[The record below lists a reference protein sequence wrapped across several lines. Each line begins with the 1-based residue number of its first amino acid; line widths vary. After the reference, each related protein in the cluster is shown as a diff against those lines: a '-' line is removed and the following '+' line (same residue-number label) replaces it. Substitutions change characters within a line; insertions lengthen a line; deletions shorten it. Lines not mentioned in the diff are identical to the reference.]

1 MYSMSFLRRHV
12 PSLLLLSITKTAK
25 AQGIAVSSTAAWSSQ
40 IVAFWG
46 AVFIGVRSSEQG
58 AVTNAISSLATRVAI
73 SYDSIH
79 LYKSLR
85 RGDWTIFS
93 GWDNGLTRMDV
104 VVISWKTPQYLKN
117 LVLQVS
123 TQIAGLTRTWEIIV
137 VGRKLTEDSQMS
149 PNACWIQSPRCADFC
164 TARVMETRAPFFPL
178 SLEQIE
184 AACALLQGNLI
195 PIDQIIYNLVVTR
208 EFRATRCAY
217 VNEVPAEVQQGMT
230 PARFFTGFQHKETNI
245 PFVALSGRTGQ
256 FGVSRS
262 IVMACATLMYA
273 MLHLTV
279 AVAVGLMAAATGRG
293 LAVWLMVVRATLNN
307 LGVGGIG
314 GDEAISVLWGWNN
327 VALYYEAMDGGYYSA
342 GDAVGSGIEPVVFLC
357 SSFISVLEICV
368 IGAGWGYGAWS
379 ATKLKPVGVVGHG
392 TLVLS
397 VVVTLALSARA
408 AVGVRRRV
416 SGRLIGLRQMQLY
429 IRYTI
434 GQRRT
439 AIPAEPI
446 LSDKEVPPELKLLVA
461 VLNNSTDDGA
471 AVIAAMSILR
481 SPLICTAISEHVT
494 QKILKFEYK
503 SDAIVGAAGK
513 PLKTSDKYHWIQS
526 LGCIFLT
533 AACAVTAALYAY
545 LDIPTWIKPVVEVLL
560 VISVAWF
567 SILDRTGALSHDPDT
582 YLCFVVAS
590 LVSSALWY
598 VGVSGAG

>member
-1 MYSMSFLRRHV
+1 
-12 PSLLLLSITKTAK
+12 
-25 AQGIAVSSTAAWSSQ
+25 
-40 IVAFWG
+40 
-46 AVFIGVRSSEQG
+46 
-58 AVTNAISSLATRVAI
+58 
-73 SYDSIH
+73 
-79 LYKSLR
+79 
-85 RGDWTIFS
+85 
-93 GWDNGLTRMDV
+93 
-104 VVISWKTPQYLKN
+104 
-117 LVLQVS
+117 
-123 TQIAGLTRTWEIIV
+123 
-137 VGRKLTEDSQMS
+137 
-149 PNACWIQSPRCADFC
+149 
-164 TARVMETRAPFFPL
+164 
-178 SLEQIE
+178 
-184 AACALLQGNLI
+184 
-195 PIDQIIYNLVVTR
+195 
-208 EFRATRCAY
+208 
-217 VNEVPAEVQQGMT
+217 
-230 PARFFTGFQHKETNI
+230 
-245 PFVALSGRTGQ
+245 
-256 FGVSRS
+256 
-262 IVMACATLMYA
+262 MACATLMYA
-273 MLHLTV
+273 ILHLTV

-314 GDEAISVLWGWNN
+314 GHEAMSVLWGWNN
-327 VALYYEAMDGGYYSA
+327 VALYYETMDGGYYSA
-342 GDAVGSGIEPVVFLC
+342 GDAVGSGIAPMVFLC
-357 SSFISVLEICV
+357 SSLIPVAEICL

-397 VVVTLALSARA
+397 VVVALALSARA

-429 IRYTI
+429 TRYTI

-481 SPLICTAISEHVT
+481 SPSICTAISEHVT

-526 LGCIFLT
+526 LVCIFLT

-545 LDIPTWIKPVVEVLL
+545 LDIPTWIKPVVEILL
-560 VISVAWF
+560 VMSVAWF